1 MSQVSKKLYLSLI
14 FILSI
19 EVNSDSFNFNSYN
32 NHGSIGLINTPSAR
46 FYDESVFGI
55 TVLDGEP
62 DNKLTM
68 TANPFNWLEASF
80 FYTDIP
86 DREQC
91 RTNYENEEFCQG
103 YKDKGFNLK
112 IRLKQEGKLPAIA
125 IGINDIAGTGLYGS
139 EYIVASYGIN
149 KIDLSLGLGWGTLNG
164 ADKHVKNPFS
174 YIDDSFNNR
183 PDEKIGYVYDNK
195 GGNFQAG
202 RYFSGEDIS
211 PFFGISYVLTDK
223 VLLKAEYDSTVTP
236 GEVGYKVREK
246 DYSIGL
252 EYNIT
257 ENLVVGISSERG
269 SYTSLKFIYKNN
281 PTVTKPKYKYK
292 KSNEV
297 FGPDKLTKLIKNIQ
311 NNGIGVNKIFET
323 ENAIGIELTQFT
335 HPNLNIIEEII
346 YSASSDAG
354 VTKEIKKD
362 LRIADLKVVNE
373 FDKEFINAASLVYER
388 KAGKKFFT
396 NTRLTFRP
404 FLASREAFF
413 KGSLLLENDSEI
425 IIKDNLFF
433 STNLKYSL
441 YDNFEDLTIPP
452 VDTYP
457 AQVRSDV
464 KDYLRNFDKTIFI
477 GRAQFDFY
485 KTLKKN
491 NHIML
496 TAGILEEMFSG
507 YGMEYL
513 YYDNNKNFGAGFE
526 VFQAFKRGY
535 KLEFD
540 LLDYNVTTGH
550 LNLYYRNF
558 KFIPFDMKLSYGKY
572 LAGDTG
578 GTIEFSRSFSN
589 GVKFGVFATF
599 TDVSSEQFG
608 EGSFDK
614 GLYFTIPLFKNL
626 GSYTWRPLTKDPGQK
641 LLRKNTLHDLL
652 IKFGPL
658 D

>member
-1 MSQVSKKLYLSLI
+1 MEAK
-14 FILSI
+14 
-19 EVNSDSFNFNSYN
+19 SDSFNFNSYN

-68 TANPFNWLEASF
+68 TANPFDWLEASF

-91 RTNYENEEFCQG
+91 RTNLENEEFCQG

-125 IGINDIAGTGLYGS
+125 IGINDIGGTGLYGS
-139 EYIVASYGIN
+139 EYIVASYGID
-149 KIDLSLGLGWGTLNG
+149 KIDFSLGLGWGTLNG
-164 ADKHVKNPFS
+164 ADNRLKNPFS
-174 YIDDSFNNR
+174 YLDDSFNNR

-223 VLLKAEYDSTVTP
+223 VLLKAEYDSTLTP

-246 DYSIGL
+246 DYSVGL

-257 ENLVVGISSERG
+257 DNLVVGISSERG

-292 KSNEV
+292 KSNEA
-297 FGPDKLTKLIKNIQ
+297 FGQDKLTKLRKNIQ

-346 YSASSDAG
+346 NTASSDAG

-373 FDKEFINAASLVYER
+373 FDEEFINTASLVYER

-441 YDNFEDLTIPP
+441 VDNFEDLTLPP

-464 KDYLRNFDKTIFI
+464 KDYLRNYQDGIFI
-477 GRAQFDFY
+477 GRAQFDY
-485 KTLKKN
+485 HITPKT
-491 NHIML
+491 NHYLMAS
-496 TAGILEEMFSG
+496 AGIFEEMF
-507 YGMEYL
+507 L
-513 YYDNNKNFGAGFE
+513 GAGFE
-526 VFQAFKRGY
+526 YLFYKADNNYAVGFEIFNVKKRDYQMRFGT
-535 KLEFD
+535 
-540 LLDYNVTTGH
+540 LDYENTVGSV
-550 LNLYYRNF
+550 NFYYRNYNT
-558 KFIPFDMKLSYGKY
+558 IPFDAKISYGEY
-572 LAGDTG
+572 LAGDI
-578 GTIEFSRSFSN
+578 GTSIELSRSFDN
-589 GVKFGVFATF
+589 GVMFGIFASNTN
-599 TDVSSEQFG
+599 VSADQFG

-614 GLYFTIPLFKNL
+614 GIFFNIPIFGNL
-626 GSYTWRPLTKDPGQK
+626 VGYSWRPLTKDPGQK
-641 LLRKNTLHDLL
+641 LIRKHTLYDLL
-652 IKFGPL
+652 VKFKPIN
-658 D
+658 

>member
-19 EVNSDSFNFNSYN
+19 EAKSDSFNFNSYN

-68 TANPFNWLEASF
+68 TANPFDWLEASF

-91 RTNYENEEFCQG
+91 RTNSENEEFCQG

-125 IGINDIAGTGLYGS
+125 IGINDIGGTGLYGS

-164 ADKHVKNPFS
+164 ADSRLKNPFS

-223 VLLKAEYDSTVTP
+223 VLLKAEYDTTLIP

-246 DYSIGL
+246 DYSVGL

-257 ENLVVGISSERG
+257 DNLVVGISSERG

-297 FGPDKLTKLIKNIQ
+297 FGQDKLTKLRKNIQ

-346 YSASSDAG
+346 RTASSDAG

-373 FDKEFINAASLVYER
+373 FDEEFINTASLVYER

-413 KGSLLLENDSEI
+413 KGSLLLENNSEI

-441 YDNFEDLTIPP
+441 VDNFEDLTIPP

-464 KDYLRNFDKTIFI
+464 KDYLRNYQDGIFI
-477 GRAQFDFY
+477 GRAQFDY
-485 KTLKKN
+485 HITPKR
-491 NHIML
+491 NHYLMAS
-496 TAGILEEMFSG
+496 AGIFEEMF
-507 YGMEYL
+507 L
-513 YYDNNKNFGAGFE
+513 GAGFE
-526 VFQAFKRGY
+526 YLFYKADNSYAAGFEIFNVKKRDYQMRFGT
-535 KLEFD
+535 
-540 LLDYNVTTGH
+540 LDYENTVGSI
-550 LNLYYRNF
+550 NFYYRNYNT
-558 KFIPFDMKLSYGKY
+558 IPFDAKISYGEY
-572 LAGDTG
+572 LAGDI
-578 GTIEFSRSFSN
+578 GTSIELSRSFDN
-589 GVKFGVFATF
+589 GVMFGIFASKTN
-599 TDVSSEQFG
+599 VSADQFG

-614 GLYFTIPLFKNL
+614 GIFFNIPIFGDLV
-626 GSYTWRPLTKDPGQK
+626 SYSWRPLTKDPGQK
-641 LLRKNTLHDLL
+641 LIRKHTLYDLL
-652 IKFGPL
+652 VKFKPIN
-658 D
+658 